1 MLYIDPVNEVIGTAA
16 LLGLLLNVAEVAGYY
31 NVQGFASGF
40 CCLGIKMSR
49 ILHQGI
55 AMASV

>member
-31 NVQGFASGF
+31 NVQE
-40 CCLGIKMSR
+40 
-49 ILHQGI
+49 
-55 AMASV
+55 